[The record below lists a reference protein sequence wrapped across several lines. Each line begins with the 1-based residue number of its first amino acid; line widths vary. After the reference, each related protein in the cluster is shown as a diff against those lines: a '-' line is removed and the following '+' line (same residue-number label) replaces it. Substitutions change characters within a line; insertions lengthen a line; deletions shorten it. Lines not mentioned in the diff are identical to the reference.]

1 MKVSR
6 VLSVPLASLL
16 AVAAAYAQSDKT
28 SDQVRGEL
36 IDAQIAGDVY
46 RGDIGMTERELSPG
60 RYRVAAAQGAREGAG
75 VTREQVR
82 AELTAAVAVGDVY
95 RGDIGLTERERSNAS
110 ASQGL
115 SRAQVVADL
124 VAARKAGEVSHGDIG
139 MTERDLFPARFP
151 ARYEAPGDLAAAGAA
166 TK

>member
-6 VLSVPLASLL
+6 FLSVPVASLL
-16 AVAAAYAQSDKT
+16 AVGAAYAQSDKT

-36 IDAQIAGDVY
+36 VDSQIAGDIY

-60 RYRVAAAQGAREGAG
+60 RYREAAQGAREGAG

-82 AELTAAVAVGDVY
+82 AELIAAVAAGDVY
-95 RGDIGLTERERSNAS
+95 RGDIGLTERERGNAS
-110 ASQGL
+110 AGQSL

-124 VAARKAGEVSHGDIG
+124 VAARKAGQVPHGDIG
-139 MTERDLFPARFP
+139 MTEHESFPVRFP

>member
-46 RGDIGMTERELSPG
+46 RGDIGMTEREL
-60 RYRVAAAQGAREGAG
+60 
-75 VTREQVR
+75 
-82 AELTAAVAVGDVY
+82 
-95 RGDIGLTERERSNAS
+95 
-110 ASQGL
+110 
-115 SRAQVVADL
+115 
-124 VAARKAGEVSHGDIG
+124 
-139 MTERDLFPARFP
+139 FPARFP
-151 ARYEAPGDLAAAGAA
+151 ARYEASADLAAAGAA